1 MDARQIERLRPR
13 LNTFLAG
20 FDDCFGRREPVEHL
34 KTYVSGQLSGL
45 PRKSMEP
52 IADAAG
58 TQPRTLQ
65 QFVSL
70 HHWDEH
76 RLGDNLQ
83 QRVAREHTPTHGL
96 TIGIFDDTPHVKK
109 GDKTP
114 GVKRQWCGRLGKVEN
129 CVVTV
134 HLAYVAGDFHCL
146 VDGELFLPENWSDDR
161 ERCRAAKIPDDVVY
175 RPKWQIALGQRD
187 RAVANGIRLDWVT
200 FDENYPMNPEFLFAL
215 DDRGQNY
222 VGEVKRTYT
231 GWLTGPALLYKRP
244 PGAKGPTGRLPRLKK
259 KSLPPI
265 TLENMLKYSPQLRKI
280 PWEKFHIKDTD
291 KGPIV
296 WEAKAAPIYLKRD
309 GLPTRPHCL
318 IIARNVEN
326 PDEVKFFLGNAPAG
340 TPLEVLLHVGFS
352 RAHVERCF
360 EDEKSELGLSH
371 FEMRHYRGL
380 CRHLIITAL
389 THLFLAETLQEWR
402 GEKSGTDGLPTSHG
416 HFRAGPL
423 LVGVRPGPHKVPG
436 KSGPHHPANAG
447 PQPPG
452 ATVPREDQTQAITQ
466 ARDQVVRAAMLHPE

>member
-1 MDARQIERLRPR
+1 MDATQIEQLRPR
-13 LNTFLAG
+13 LNRFLAQ
-20 FDDCFGRREPVEHL
+20 FDDCFGRWEPVAHL
-34 KTYVSGQLSGL
+34 KTYVLGQLSAL

-58 TQPRTLQ
+58 MLPRTLQ
-65 QFVSL
+65 QFLSL
-70 HHWDEH
+70 HQWDDH
-76 RLGDNLQ
+76 RLRDQLQ
-83 QRVAREHTPTHGL
+83 QRVAQEHTHNL
-96 TIGIFDDTPHVKK
+96 TIGVIDETAHVKK

-114 GVKRQWCGRLGKVEN
+114 GVKPQWCGRLGKVEN

-146 VDGELFLPENWSDDR
+146 VDGELFLPEDWSEDR
-161 ERCRAAKIPDDVVY
+161 QRCRQAKIPDDVVH
-175 RPKWQIALGQRD
+175 RPKWRIALGQRD
-187 RAVANGIRLDWVT
+187 RAVANGIRLDWLT

-215 DDRGQNY
+215 DDRGQCY
-222 VGEVKRTYT
+222 VGEVKRTYM
-231 GWLTGPALLYKRP
+231 GWLTPPALLYKRQ
-244 PGAKGPTGRLPRLKK
+244 PGAKGRTGRFPRLKK

-291 KGPIV
+291 KGPIL

-309 GLPTRPHCL
+309 GLPTRPHWL

-380 CRHLIITAL
+380 CRHLLITAL
-389 THLFLAETLQEWR
+389 THLFLAETLKEWR
-402 GEKSGTDGLPTSHG
+402 GEKSRPDGLPASHG
-416 HFRAGPL
+416 HFRVGPL
-423 LVGVRPGPHKVPG
+423 VVGVRAGSQEVPG
-436 KSGPHHPANAG
+436 KSGLCYHANAG
-447 PQPPG
+447 TQPAG
-452 ATVPREDQTQAITQ
+452 ATVPHEDQPQAVAQ
-466 ARDQVVRAAMLHPE
+466 ARHQVV